1 MIRLLITISSLLI
14 LTPSVILADDGPTD
28 GKSITTP
35 DSSEK
40 TEVSDDAETRINP
53 NIGTPGTTSSVNA
66 AKYTFLNLSANHIR
80 MNGADWSGIVEK
92 INSLPDSGLL
102 SVVHIG
108 DSHIQPDGNTGRVR
122 KLLQADFGSAGR
134 GLMSPYRLA
143 GTNNPLDYKITSPS
157 PLLTSTLMRMPWPTT
172 MGFTGISVSPQ
183 TSNSQFT
190 VKSSEEF
197 DRLNIYASTS
207 PDITSVTSD
216 DEKIAYISKKTD
228 YGCTI
233 EFEKPVSCATVNLHA
248 PDICVYGFDARRNN
262 GGVLYHSIGNNGATF
277 GSYSLIGNMGRHLN
291 PLQPDLVILAMG
303 TNEAFGRTTG
313 AALKSSID
321 RLVKDIRSHNPQTQI
336 LLITPSECQRSV
348 YTRRRKRRRRVRT
361 YQVNTNVAKMRDAII
376 QYGAENNIAVYDF
389 YQVAGGNGAS
399 AKWLQNKLLSRDRIH
414 RTWAGYY
421 LEGELLYSALVNA
434 LINEGLSEPPHS
446 LHFEQETPPAKVS
459 ESIKQVNNKNYKKR
473 TSKKKTKKSRRR
485 R

>member
-1 MIRLLITISSLLI
+1 MIKHLITISSLLI
-14 LTPSVILADDGPTD
+14 LTTSPILADDASTD
-28 GKSITTP
+28 DSRGITTTEV
-35 DSSEK
+35 SEK
-40 TEVSDDAETRINP
+40 SEVSDDAETRINP
-53 NIGTPGTTSSVNA
+53 NIGAPGTSQSVNA
-66 AKYTFLNLSANHIR
+66 SKYPFLNLSANHIR

-92 INSLPDSGLL
+92 INTLSDSGRL

-122 KLLQADFGSAGR
+122 KLLQADYGSAGR
-134 GLMSPYRLA
+134 GLMTPYRLA
-143 GTNNPLDYKITSPS
+143 GTNNPLDYKITSTS

-183 TSNSQFT
+183 TANSQFT
-190 VKSSEEF
+190 IKSPEEF
-197 DRLNIYASTS
+197 DRLNVYASTS
-207 PDITSVTSD
+207 PDVTSVTSD
-216 DEKIAYISKKTD
+216 GVKIDYSSEKTD

-233 EFEKPVSCATVNLHA
+233 AFDKPVAGVTVNLHA

-262 GGVLYHSIGNNGATF
+262 GGILYHSIGNNGATF
-277 GSYSLIGNMGRHLN
+277 GSYSLIGNMGRHLK
-291 PLQPDLVILAMG
+291 PLQPDLVILALG

-313 AALKSSID
+313 AALQNSID
-321 RLVKDIRSHNPQTQI
+321 RLVKDIHNHNPEAQI

-376 QYGAENNIAVYDF
+376 QYGEENRIAVNDF
-389 YQVAGGNGAS
+389 YQVAGGTGAS
-399 AKWLQNKLLSRDRIH
+399 AKWLQNKLLSGDRIH

-421 LEGELLYSALVNA
+421 LEGELIYSALINA
-434 LINEGLSEPPHS
+434 LMNEGLSEPPHS
-446 LHFEQETPPAKVS
+446 LNLRQETPPTKVS
-459 ESIKQVNNKNYKKR
+459 ENIKKASHKNYKKR
-473 TSKKKTKKSRRR
+473 TSKKKKKSRRR